1 MNKSVAL
8 FLLTTFSFLFGDNN
22 VLVRHGD
29 QQLAHGEFIGTYM
42 NHVHILVGENIYYYA
57 CDDIISITYASEG
70 ASAVFTKDG
79 RETNGIIIKK
89 DDNHIWMENVDGKTI
104 KLSVDEIEF
113 IQSDR
118 KMYGKGFDYDCSKNT
133 VTADILFPPEF
144 DPMTGE
150 MAQILPDVFNPDIPK
165 PAAKIEAGGI
175 SAAENFVIIDGV
187 KYAKVSPEKETAQVE
202 SKAGMS
208 VWAILPGQK
217 SAIKSLSRAAGFTNS
232 NLSTYLMKNYGQT
245 LDGLSHTQGTNVI
258 NKFQAGSVSKPNPE
272 TGTRGTTLSTLEIR
286 SMALMNAGQK
296 HNGAPWGL
304 LGLAG
309 CGSGMMGGIM
319 GVEMA
324 DFPGFVIGGIIGL
337 SLPSL
342 FASGATP
349 VPYYP
354 NEIKT
359 QNRKQLYKDAYVK
372 ETGRLR
378 VRSTQ
383 NGTLFGLVGFGVFM
397 MMIIM

>member
-1 MNKSVAL
+1 VNKSVAL
-8 FLLTTFSFLFGDNN
+8 PLLMAFSFLFGDNN
-22 VLVRHGD
+22 VQVRLENG
-29 QQLAHGEFIGTYM
+29 QKAQGEFVGTYM
-42 NHVHILVGENIYYYA
+42 NHVHILIGEKIIYYA
-57 CDDIISITYASEG
+57 CDDITSITYS
-70 ASAVFTKDG
+70 
-79 RETNGIIIKK
+79 GILRF
-89 DDNHIWMENVDGKTI
+89 N
-104 KLSVDEIEF
+104 
-113 IQSDR
+113 
-118 KMYGKGFDYDCSKNT
+118 YDCSINT
-133 VTADILFPPEF
+133 VTADILFPPEL

-150 MAQILPDVFNPDIPK
+150 MAQMLPDVFNPDIPK
-165 PAAKIEAGGI
+165 PAVEKATPVVQKPATKVAAGGV
-175 SAAENFVIIDGV
+175 SAAEDFVIIDGV
-187 KYAKVSPEKETAQVE
+187 KYARVAPEKETAQVDP
-202 SKAGMS
+202 KAAVS
-208 VWAILPGQK
+208 VRAILPGQK
-217 SAIKSLSRAAGFTNS
+217 SAIQSLSRAAGFTNADL
-232 NLSTYLMKNYGQT
+232 NTFLIQNYTQP
-245 LDGLSHTQGTNVI
+245 LDGLSHAQARNVI
-258 NKFQAGSVSKPNPE
+258 NKFQAGSVSKPSPE

-359 QNRKQLYKDAYVK
+359 QNGKQLYKDAYVK
-372 ETGRLR
+372 EAGRLR

-383 NGTLFGLVGFGVFM
+383 SGTLLGLVGFGAFM
-397 MMIIM
+397 LVLISSF